1 MVLPARIPVSSNHE
15 GTLNMARKKAT
26 RKPAKKR
33 KPSRKPSRKTPR
45 KTKAASRAGN
55 KKNKKRTRSRPARS
69 FETTSGSAGSSLDP
83 RRAGKLTLRDVRRG
97 AKERRIGDLQG
108 ISMEDRADSE
118 SVGELLEE
126 GQALEAEAVQGV
138 ENAPDADQG
147 EVRTRQPRED
157 DVPEEYLDRD

>member
-1 MVLPARIPVSSNHE
+1 
-15 GTLNMARKKAT
+15 MARKKAT

-33 KPSRKPSRKTPR
+33 KPGRKPSRKAKP
-45 KTKAASRAGN
+45 ASRAGN
-55 KKNKKRTRSRPARS
+55 KKNTKRTRSRPARS
-69 FETTSGSAGSSLDP
+69 LETTSGSAGSSLDP

-97 AKERRIGDLQG
+97 ANERRIGALQG

-118 SVGELLEE
+118 SVGELLDE

-138 ENAPDADQG
+138 ESAPDADQG

-157 DVPEEYLDRD
+157 DVPE

>member
-1 MVLPARIPVSSNHE
+1 
-15 GTLNMARKKAT
+15 MARKKAA

-33 KPSRKPSRKTPR
+33 KTVRKPKV
-45 KTKAASRAGN
+45 KSRA
-55 KKNKKRTRSRPARS
+55 KKPRRPTRALEP
-69 FETTSGSAGSSLDP
+69 TSGSAASSLDP
-83 RRAGKLTLRDVRRG
+83 RRAGKLTLRVPGRG

-126 GQALEAEAVQGV
+126 GQALEAEAVEGV

-147 EVRTRQPRED
+147 EVRTRQTRED
-157 DVPEEYLDRD
+157 DVPQEYLDRD